1 MAIFRA
7 KEVAQFSDAELV
19 ENEQKLRNE
28 LIQQYVE
35 NEQKLR
41 NELIQQYGKVSAG
54 GAPENPGKIREI
66 RRTIARIKTE
76 QTKRQA

>member
-1 MAIFRA
+1 MAICRA
-7 KEVAQFSDAELV
+7 KEVAQFSDAEL
-19 ENEQKLRNE
+19 
-28 LIQQYVE
+28 VE

>member
-7 KEVAQFSDAELV
+7 KEVAQFSDAEL
-19 ENEQKLRNE
+19 
-28 LIQQYVE
+28 IE

>member
-19 ENEQKLRNE
+19 ENEQKLKIE
-28 LIQQYVE
+28 LLQ
-35 NEQKLR
+35 N
-41 NELIQQYGKVSAG
+41 YGKVSAG
-54 GAPENPGKIREI
+54 GAPENPGKIREV

>member
-7 KEVAQFSDAELV
+7 KEVAHFSDAEL
-19 ENEQKLRNE
+19 
-28 LIQQYVE
+28 VE

>member
-19 ENEQKLRNE
+19 ENEQKP
-28 LIQQYVE
+28 
-35 NEQKLR
+35 R

-54 GAPENPGKIREI
+54 GAPENPGKIREV

>member
-7 KEVAQFSDAELV
+7 KEVAQFSDAELA
-19 ENEQKLRNE
+19 
-28 LIQQYVE
+28 E

>member
-7 KEVAQFSDAELV
+7 KEVAQFSDAEV
-19 ENEQKLRNE
+19 
-28 LIQQYVE
+28 VE

>member
-7 KEVAQFSDAELV
+7 KEVAQFSDAE
-19 ENEQKLRNE
+19 R
-28 LIQQYVE
+28 VE

>member
-28 LIQQYVE
+28 LIQQY
-35 NEQKLR
+35 
-41 NELIQQYGKVSAG
+41 GKISAG
-54 GAPENPGKIREI
+54 GAPENPGKIREV

>member
-7 KEVAQFSDAELV
+7 KDVAQFSVEELA
-19 ENEQKLRNE
+19 ENEQKLKLE
-28 LIQQYVE
+28 LIQH
-35 NEQKLR
+35 
-41 NELIQQYGKVSAG
+41 YGKVSAG

-76 QTKRQA
+76 QNKREQA

>member
-7 KEVAQFSDAELV
+7 KEVAQFSDTEL
-19 ENEQKLRNE
+19 
-28 LIQQYVE
+28 VE

-54 GAPENPGKIREI
+54 GAPENPGKIREV

-76 QTKRQA
+76 QTKRRA

>member
-7 KEVAQFSDAELV
+7 KDVAQFSDTELV
-19 ENEQKLRNE
+19 ENEQKLKIE
-28 LIQQYVE
+28 LIQ
-35 NEQKLR
+35 N
-41 NELIQQYGKVSAG
+41 YGKVSAG
-54 GAPENPGKIREI
+54 GAPENPGKIREV